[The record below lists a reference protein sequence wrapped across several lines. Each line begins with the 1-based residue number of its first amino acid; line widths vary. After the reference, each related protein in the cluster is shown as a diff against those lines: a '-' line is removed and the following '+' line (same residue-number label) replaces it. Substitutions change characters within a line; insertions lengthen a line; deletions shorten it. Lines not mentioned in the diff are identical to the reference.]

1 MGTKKKKLTSIGT
14 YILGGRGTPILE
26 RDLGRWSEWL
36 EQSENRVL
44 KQDTLSSGVRV
55 STVFVGI
62 DYNFNFYRSG
72 RPLLW
77 ETMIFGGHHD
87 GYCQRYATRKDALA
101 GHGIALKAANDK
113 SSGGR
118 HPRSS
123 KSNLRDKRHPRQRRR
138 GTVLRK
144 SADQ

>member
-26 RDLGRWSEWL
+26 RDFGRWSEWL
-36 EQSENRVL
+36 EESENRVV
-44 KQDTLSSGVRV
+44 KHDTLSCGVRV

-87 GYCQRYATRKDALA
+87 SYCQRYATREEALA
-101 GHGIALKAANDK
+101 GHVTAVQIAKT
-113 SSGGR
+113 R
-118 HPRSS
+118 P
-123 KSNLRDKRHPRQRRR
+123 KRH
-138 GTVLRK
+138 
-144 SADQ
+144 